1 MKVLGVLRS
10 LGPGRNSQA
19 WGSQVDQGTFQDSES
34 IKANEKLTY
43 ELDNGHRRPKK
54 TRRIIKAL
62 EILRYLGLDA
72 WALWGSSGLP
82 GALCGFPGALLYS
95 LGVLLGFFWDSLGSP
110 ATFRKLPWG
119 PSLVFATLIFE

>member
-1 MKVLGVLRS
+1 LAWEKLAGLGK
-10 LGPGRNSQA
+10 PG
-19 WGSQVDQGTFQDSES
+19 DQGTLQDSEN
-34 IKANEKLTY
+34 IKANEKLPY

-54 TRRIIKAL
+54 IRRIIKAL

-95 LGVLLGFFWDSLGSP
+95 LGVLLGVLLGLPGFSCDFPEAALGSLG
-110 ATFRKLPWG
+110 AFLGFRYLN
-119 PSLVFATLIFE
+119 LLNDF